1 MLPGLKY
8 SRIGDMLKVYSYD
21 IKKSTYKTSGSF
33 NPEEGLLANHDY
45 INWIDIC
52 APQEDEYKILESIN
66 NFHPLT
72 IEDCRHFSLFPKM
85 DEYEDYIFLVFH
97 DICMEIT
104 EKLRKISDNEKCD
117 LIGKCYNENFESLDA
132 KTFELDIFI
141 TKNTI
146 ITVHQREVKAVN
158 KVMDNISSGKDYFK
172 RGRDFLVHEILDGL
186 IDQYLEVA
194 YAWNEAIELL
204 EEEVVNESVKNISE
218 KILTL
223 KRNHLMLRRTITH
236 EKDIIIKLMRGGAAL
251 GINKRALVYL
261 QDLHDHISSL
271 QDNIEINREMLATI
285 FEAYLT
291 SVSNK
296 MNKAMVK
303 LSVIATIF
311 MPLTFIAG
319 VYGMNFKYLP
329 EIDWRYGYLYVWALF
344 FVVALI
350 SFKYF
355 HKHEMI

>member
-1 MLPGLKY
+1 
-8 SRIGDMLKVYSYD
+8 MLKVYSYD
-21 IKKSTYKTSGSF
+21 IKKSVYKTSDSF
-33 NPEEGLLANHDY
+33 NPEEGLLANHDR

-52 APQEDEYKILESIN
+52 APEEAEYKVLESIN

-97 DICMEIT
+97 DVGLEIT
-104 EKLRKISDNEKCD
+104 DKLRKISENEKCD
-117 LIGKCYNENFESLDA
+117 LIRKCYDEDFDSLDI

-141 TKNTI
+141 TKNTV
-146 ITVHQREVKAVN
+146 ITVHQREVKAIS
-158 KVMDNISSGKDYFK
+158 KVMDSIAGGKDYFK
-172 RGRDFLVHEILDGL
+172 RGRDFLLHKILDGL

-204 EEEVVNESVKNISE
+204 EEDVINESVKNINE

-236 EKDIIIKLMRGGAAL
+236 EKDIIIKLMRGGPAL
-251 GINKRALVYL
+251 GINKRAVVYL
-261 QDLHDHISSL
+261 QDLHDHISRL

-285 FEAYLT
+285 FEAYLS

-296 MNKAMVK
+296 MNRAMVK

-329 EIDWRYGYLYVWALF
+329 EVDWEYGYLYAWALF
-344 FVVALI
+344 LVVALI
-350 SFKYF
+350 SYKYF